1 MLNRIRFNREYLEK
15 KPKYNE
21 SETINFLRQT
31 AQKFNLL
38 ELDIEEISIDVK
50 PLEAAG
56 NSERTVKEWTSTIK

>member
-50 PLEAAG
+50 PL
-56 NSERTVKEWTSTIK
+56 